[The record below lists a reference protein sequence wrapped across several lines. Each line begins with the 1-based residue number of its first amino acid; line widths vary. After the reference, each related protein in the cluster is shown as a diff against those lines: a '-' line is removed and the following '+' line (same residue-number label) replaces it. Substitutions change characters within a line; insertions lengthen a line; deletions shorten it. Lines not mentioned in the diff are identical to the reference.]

1 MIITVNKK
9 IFVDSF
15 LNPIS
20 KLSENITLEI
30 GDKSLKTLASS
41 ADNST
46 ILLAEINCKI
56 DSFTKSVIP
65 DCKSF
70 LRLLAGIE
78 EEEITLNFDS
88 NVIRYQSKSFSFKY
102 HLLDEAY
109 ALTKKSFNE
118 TKLKSIQYDTSFS
131 VSKKVFSEILRYN
144 SIVPDAEKLYFFT
157 QGTDVHCRLADEQ
170 KSNINEIQIHASS
183 SFEGKQLPNS
193 TLVLNVQNLLLTSFV
208 GEFIEVS
215 INHDLKVF
223 KFKTDG
229 LTYIISGLVK

>member
-9 IFVDSF
+9 VFVDSF

-30 GDKSLKTLASS
+30 GDNSLKTLASS

-56 DSFTKSVIP
+56 DSFAKSVIP

-118 TKLKSIQYDTSFS
+118 TLKLIKF
-131 VSKKVFSEILRYN
+131 N
-144 SIVPDAEKLYFFT
+144 DA
-157 QGTDVHCRLADEQ
+157 
-170 KSNINEIQIHASS
+170 
-183 SFEGKQLPNS
+183 
-193 TLVLNVQNLLLTSFV
+193 
-208 GEFIEVS
+208 
-215 INHDLKVF
+215 
-223 KFKTDG
+223 
-229 LTYIISGLVK
+229 